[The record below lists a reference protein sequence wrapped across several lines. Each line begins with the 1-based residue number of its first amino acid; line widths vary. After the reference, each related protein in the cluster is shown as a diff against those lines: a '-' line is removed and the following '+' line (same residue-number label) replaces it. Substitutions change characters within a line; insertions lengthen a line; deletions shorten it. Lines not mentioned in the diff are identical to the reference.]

1 MFEKMNC
8 IKSEKN
14 GHVALCSD
22 ICIDSML
29 WYLAWTLETGNLS
42 GAVIICNACFVPG
55 QLQVLHVRSAAPLDE
70 IDSCL
75 NSTLKIRTHIFCL
88 SYSSK

>member
-1 MFEKMNC
+1 MNC
-8 IKSEKN
+8 IKSVEN
-14 GHVALCSD
+14 GHVTLCSE

-29 WYLAWTLETGNLS
+29 WYLAWIFEWGNLC
-42 GAVIICNACFVPG
+42 GAVIMCSVCFVPG
-55 QLQVLHVRSAAPLDE
+55 QLQVLYVRSAAPLDE
-70 IDSCL
+70 IDGCL